1 MCTVRINKTL
11 KVSYSTVQYFPE
23 IPSPTTIDEHSENTV
38 SSATI
43 DELSEYTVSSATI
56 DDPPDYTCNHQLQL
70 TNLPIVIITR
80 IKNTTKIVVVA
91 LARIEIITLPMIGMA
106 DMIVPDT

>member
-1 MCTVRINKTL
+1 MPTFDRWLAEPIRMVEPVGTELSEYTVSSATD
-11 KVSYSTVQYFPE
+11 
-23 IPSPTTIDEHSENTV
+23 DELSENTV

-56 DDPPDYTCNHQLQL
+56 DDPPHYTCNHQLQL

-91 LARIEIITLPMIGMA
+91 LARIGIITLPREEEWQI
-106 DMIVPDT
+106 

>member
-1 MCTVRINKTL
+1 MSQHFYKHVYCKNQYV
-11 KVSYSTVQYFPE
+11 KVSYSTVQYVPE
-23 IPSPTTIDEHSENTV
+23 IPSPATIDELSEYTVSSATDDELSENTV

-80 IKNTTKIVVVA
+80 IKNTTKS
-91 LARIEIITLPMIGMA
+91 
-106 DMIVPDT
+106 